1 MKWLQKGFCG
11 VPLLYYYIQLEFL
24 SHIFAKSLK
33 KRKKKKQDFSHLV
46 DGCVEEKTG
55 EGGDED

>member
-1 MKWLQKGFCG
+1 MASERVLWSAIAVILHTIRISIPYFCQ
-11 VPLLYYYIQLEFL
+11 I
-24 SHIFAKSLK
+24 SHEK
-33 KRKKKKQDFSHLV
+33 KKKKQDFSHLV